1 MIIDTHCHIY
11 KSEMENAEEI
21 IKEAAKRDIHMIVN
35 GTDPQSNLEVLEMS
49 EKYGNVHAALGYLY
63 SFADK
68 LTDDDVTL
76 LDEQLKNENVVAVG
90 EIGLAYYHTK
100 DNRDRQIELFENM
113 LGLAEKHGLPVIV
126 HSRKAMQ
133 DTYDILKRHDVAGSM
148 HCYLGSAEMAK
159 QFIKLGF
166 FIGIAGPITHTN
178 NKKTRKMAKS
188 IDVNH
193 ILVETDSPY
202 LAPEQK
208 RGEVNTPL
216 NLSCITEKLA
226 QELEMDE
233 DKVIEITAGN
243 AKKLFKI

>member
-90 EIGLAYYHTK
+90 EIGLDYYHTK

-202 LAPEQK
+202 FAPEQK

>member
-90 EIGLAYYHTK
+90 EIGLDYYHTK
-100 DNRDRQIELFENM
+100 DNRDRQIKLFENM

>member
-1 MIIDTHCHIY
+1 
-11 KSEMENAEEI
+11 
-21 IKEAAKRDIHMIVN
+21 MIVN

-90 EIGLAYYHTK
+90 EIGLDYYHTK

>member
-63 SFADK
+63 SFADEV
-68 LTDDDVTL
+68 TDDDISL

-90 EIGLAYYHTK
+90 EIGLDYYHTK
-100 DNRDRQIELFENM
+100 DNRDRQIKLFENM

-133 DTYDILKRHDVAGSM
+133 DAYDILKRHDVVGSM

-178 NKKTRKMAKS
+178 NKKTRKIAKS

>member
-90 EIGLAYYHTK
+90 EIGLDYYHTK
-100 DNRDRQIELFENM
+100 DNRGHQIELFENM

>member
-1 MIIDTHCHIY
+1 
-11 KSEMENAEEI
+11 MENAEEI

-90 EIGLAYYHTK
+90 EIGLDYYHTK